1 MNNVADEM
9 RIGVWVLPLTPEQER
24 KMNQLVNIVYY
35 TGLAATVT
43 LAGTL
48 IRSKYRRR

>member
-1 MNNVADEM
+1 MNIVADEM